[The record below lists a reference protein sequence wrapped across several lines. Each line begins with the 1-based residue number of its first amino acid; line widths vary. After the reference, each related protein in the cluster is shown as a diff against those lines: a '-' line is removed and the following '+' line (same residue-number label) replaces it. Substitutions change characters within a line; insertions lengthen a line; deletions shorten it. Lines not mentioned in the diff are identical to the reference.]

1 VKRVRYWPL
10 ALALI
15 AIPACGPSVPNPE
28 VIIDTSMGKIRV
40 ELYQDRAPI
49 TVKNFLR
56 YVDEKHYDG
65 TIFHRVIPDFMV
77 QGGGFMP
84 GMKELDDHHSPIENE
99 SYNEVPNER
108 GTLAMARTDKPNSAT
123 DQFFINVKDNGF
135 LNRAQAKDHVG
146 YAVFGKVVE
155 GMSVVD
161 KIKRVETAN
170 RGGHEAVPID
180 DVVILSI
187 RRAEKEKTESK

>member
-1 VKRVRYWPL
+1 MRRVRFWPL
-10 ALALI
+10 ALVLAV
-15 AIPACGPSVPNPE
+15 IPACGPSTPNPE
-28 VIIDTSMGKIRV
+28 VIIDTSMGKIKV
-40 ELYQDRAPI
+40 ELFQDKAPI

-65 TIFHRVIPDFMV
+65 TVFHRVIPGFMI

-84 GMKELDDHHSPIENE
+84 GMKERDDQHSPIENE

-108 GTLAMARTDKPNSAT
+108 GTLAMARTDRPNSAT
-123 DQFFINVKDNGF
+123 DQFFINVKDNTS
-135 LNRAQAKDHVG
+135 LNKASAPDRVG
-146 YAVFGKVVE
+146 YAVFGKVIE

-170 RGGHEAVPID
+170 HGPHEAVPVE

-187 RRAEKEKTESK
+187 RRVEKEKTDSK